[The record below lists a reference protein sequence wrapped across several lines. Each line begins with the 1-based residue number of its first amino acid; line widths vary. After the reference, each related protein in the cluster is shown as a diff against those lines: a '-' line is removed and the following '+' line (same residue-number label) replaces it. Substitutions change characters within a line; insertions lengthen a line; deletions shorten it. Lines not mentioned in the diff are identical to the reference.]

1 MRPGDGSHG
10 SLVPPSPRFLVP
22 PASSVESEVATY
34 DFTFQHD
41 AQGFSCTSWVDLTA
55 GVEAVRMAKV
65 GGQILKEEALSWD
78 SRRFACLN
86 LGARS
91 LPSPPEMPVATQSR
105 MQLLSQPPRRKKPHP
120 LAGNPNAHRLQRKSQ
135 PQPPLH
141 RMHVRIQRGDQGR
154 GSRDSDAVPRIGL
167 APEQLGLPRLSEL
180 LDELDLDEDR
190 HQLSAAVL
198 EQLEARW
205 AAKKAAEEARA
216 RAEAEVR
223 AAAEAAAEAAE
234 EARKAAAE
242 EAEAA
247 RQAAAAE
254 EARREQEREALEAAE
269 AKAAFLAFSSAFLT
283 SRAEV
288 TNAEEAEKKSK
299 AAARVAAQAKRAE
312 VAKKKSAEDAKRA
325 EEVAK
330 RTAAEEVK
338 GRKAAEAR
346 AQAVAEAERKAKVAA
361 RSDMPH
367 QDWYASL
374 MNLGRQAAFDVRG
387 AAKVEAA
394 VREVVEKEERARK
407 AAAREAKRR
416 SSVLKLP
423 PVMRVSSHREDIAI
437 ERFNQGLDLSSGK
450 LGLRRD
456 SFENAP
462 KQYDIERAVF
472 CAEMCN
478 HVYLGSSIWA
488 SAGSRRAETLRDSR
502 EFSFPCRVNLGY
514 YQEANLQGLL
524 GVHILGP
531 EFDGGDVTDGNEASV
546 RHGYL
551 THENASVQ
559 SLLLHD
565 PVESTL
571 YVVFRGTEA
580 DANYKD
586 LYTDA
591 KAFPKVYDTIPG
603 ARCHAGFVEV
613 WGAIKSRCIETVA
626 KAIDKLDIKRVTVTG
641 HSSGGAIATMCAYCL
656 ATEIPKLQNQSP
668 NGLSAAGVSLSVFTF
683 GQAVVGNS
691 EYREAYDA
699 AVPVHWL
706 HQNDKDMF
714 CRLGVGLA
722 FGFKNVSYVHVG
734 TRVFLDEDSC
744 IVGAT
749 YEGMKNEEGD
759 GDGGFLELLFDH
771 SMNNYTCLLH
781 LALAM
786 VTIRPE
792 IVDILQ
798 AAWNDALEGSG
809 PKVPDDDRPLCWMH
823 KSAKKHADVEMVLP
837 RDMVDGEVKTGGT
850 PNWAKLREGL
860 AAAGVG
866 EEAIDLWPVDW
877 QLVPK
882 MRGRKLGFGA
892 LLSSLFRL
900 HFDPEP
906 ARRDAHIA
914 AAQVYAWFL
923 HADTNLDGVLSLA
936 ECKAAFSELKVH
948 LTETTLADE
957 LCKCGVDASGGISF
971 QEFLL
976 WVKSSP
982 AFDDVPAPLATVTK
996 RSTAPHR
1003 GAPLKELLRDLTAPT
1018 KDRPKF
1024 HCYTGSIRPSTTAPL
1039 SLKTMAKC
1047 PRKPSVSTDLPSA
1060 GDEDLSGCESNNWF
1074 RDVSRAARIWSTITI
1089 RTWIRS

>member
-1 MRPGDGSHG
+1 M
-10 SLVPPSPRFLVP
+10 PP
-22 PASSVESEVATY
+22 
-34 DFTFQHD
+34 
-41 AQGFSCTSWVDLTA
+41 
-55 GVEAVRMAKV
+55 
-65 GGQILKEEALSWD
+65 
-78 SRRFACLN
+78 
-86 LGARS
+86 
-91 LPSPPEMPVATQSR
+91 PPEMPLATKSR
-105 MQLLSQPPRRKKPHP
+105 MQLLSQTPRRKKPHP

-180 LDELDLDEDR
+180 LDELDLGEDGHPNLDG

-205 AAKKAAEEARA
+205 VAKKAAEEARA

-223 AAAEAAAEAAE
+223 AAAEAEAEVAE
-234 EARKAAAE
+234 VARKAAAK

-247 RQAAAAE
+247 RKAAIAE
-254 EARREQEREALEAAE
+254 EERREQEREALEAAE

-288 TNAEEAEKKSK
+288 TNAEEAQKKSK
-299 AAARVAAQAKRAE
+299 AAAKAKLAE
-312 VAKKKSAEDAKRA
+312 VVKRKSAEDAKRT

-330 RTAAEEVK
+330 RTAAEEAK
-338 GRKAAEAR
+338 ARKAAEAR
-346 AQAVAEAERKAKVAA
+346 AKAVAEAGMKAKVAA
-361 RSDMPH
+361 RSHMPNH
-367 QDWYASL
+367 DWYASL
-374 MNLGRQAAFDVRG
+374 MNLGRQAAFDVGG

-394 VREVVEKEERARK
+394 VREVVEKEERARE

-416 SSVLKLP
+416 SSVLKTP
-423 PVMRVSSHREDIAI
+423 PVMWVSSHREDIAI
-437 ERFNQGLDLSSGK
+437 KRFNQGLDLSSGK
-450 LGLRRD
+450 LRLRCD
-456 SFENAP
+456 SIDNAP

-478 HVYLGSSIWA
+478 HAYLGSSIWA
-488 SAGSRRAETLRDSR
+488 SAGSRRAETIRDSR

-514 YQEANLQGLL
+514 YQEANLKGLL
-524 GVHILGP
+524 GVHLLGS
-531 EFDGGDVTDGNEASV
+531 EFDGGSVTDGNEASV

-591 KAFPKVYDTIPG
+591 KAFPKVYKTIPG
-603 ARCHAGFVEV
+603 ARCHAGFIEG
-613 WGAIKSRCIETVA
+613 WGAIQSRCLETVS

-641 HSSGGAIATMCAYCL
+641 HSSGGAIATLCAYCL

-668 NGLSAAGVSLSVFTF
+668 NGLSAAGVSLSVFTY

-691 EYREAYDA
+691 EYRAAYDA
-699 AVPVHWL
+699 AVPVHWH
-706 HQNDKDMF
+706 HQNDKDII

-722 FGFKNVSYVHVG
+722 FGFKHVSYVHVG

-749 YEGMKNEEGD
+749 DESIKNEEGD
-759 GDGGFLELLFDH
+759 GDGGFLEFLFDH

-786 VTIRPE
+786 VSIRPE

-798 AAWNDALEGSG
+798 AAWNDALGGSG
-809 PKVPDDDRPLCWMH
+809 PKVPDGDRPLCWMH
-823 KSAKKHADVEMVLP
+823 KSAKKHADVEMVMP
-837 RDMVDGEVKTGGT
+837 VDMVDGQVQTGGT
-850 PNWAKLREGL
+850 PDWAKLREGL

-866 EEAIDLWPVDW
+866 AEAIDLWPVDW

-882 MRGRKLGFGA
+882 MRGRKLCFGA
-892 LLSSLFRL
+892 LLSALFRL

-936 ECKAAFSELKVH
+936 ECEAALSELKVS
-948 LTETTLADE
+948 LTEATLAE
-957 LCKCGVDASGGISF
+957 EFRKCGVDASCGISF

-976 WVKSSP
+976 WIKSRP
-982 AFDDVPAPLATVTK
+982 AFDDVLAPLATVTK
-996 RSTAPHR
+996 CSA
-1003 GAPLKELLRDLTAPT
+1003 APLRDLLRDLTAFT

-1024 HCYTGSIRPSTTAPL
+1024 HCYTGSIRSSTTAPL
-1039 SLKTMAKC
+1039 SLKAMAKR
-1047 PRKPSVSTDLPSA
+1047 PRTPSISTDLPGA
-1060 GDEDLSGCESNNWF
+1060 GDEDLSGSEANNWF
-1074 RDVSRAARIWSTITI
+1074 RDVSRTARIWITSTI
-1089 RTWIRS
+1089 RKS